1 MDTHTFCYRYQS
13 LLGNTFLD
21 SLIIEN
27 VQEIKSLDESIQRKK
42 GDSYSD
48 LSLNQNEYV
57 HIKRPSA
64 PNKTINNDISNK
76 DSDDDG
82 GGCYVF

>member
-1 MDTHTFCYRYQS
+1 MPKSERNYKKKEEIFKKVPSYSGQ
-13 LLGNTFLD
+13 N
-21 SLIIEN
+21 E
-27 VQEIKSLDESIQRKK
+27 EIKSLDESIQRKK